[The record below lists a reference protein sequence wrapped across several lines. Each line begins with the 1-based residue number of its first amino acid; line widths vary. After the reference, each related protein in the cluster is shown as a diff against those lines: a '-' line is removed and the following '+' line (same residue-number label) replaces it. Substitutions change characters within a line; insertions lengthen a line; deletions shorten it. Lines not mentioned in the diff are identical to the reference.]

1 MFLSVDT
8 LKVKERKKKKK
19 KGQVSVGLENS
30 VQLVF
35 ATRKDFKVILF
46 SWAFVFVFVFTE
58 FCLDF
63 LV

>member
-19 KGQVSVGLENS
+19 KGQVSMGLENS

-35 ATRKDFKVILF
+35 AT
-46 SWAFVFVFVFTE
+46 
-58 FCLDF
+58 
-63 LV
+63 